1 MKRLVLRL
9 FDIITWPFAKCG
21 WPAFCQRC
29 SVLWRNLYSAYI
41 RHLFRQ
47 CGELKLGSTQLHL
60 FGLRYMEFGD
70 QVEMH
75 FNARV
80 QCIDYFQP
88 TDQHFKPRLILH
100 DHVVV
105 QAMCHIGYI
114 DRVEIGEWST
124 MGARCYI
131 TDHTHGG
138 TSREELLLP
147 PTQKAVGEPGT
158 GQNRQ
163 RCTPGRRGVR
173 HARCDDWRLQRDR
186 SRRCCH
192 TRHPAIQ
199 HSRGKSGQGHQ
210 TNHPIAR
217 L

>member
-29 SVLWRNLYSAYI
+29 SILWRNLYSAYI
-41 RHLFRQ
+41 RHQFRQ

-105 QAMCHIGYI
+105 QAMCHIGCI

-147 PTQKAVGEPGT
+147 PRKRPLVSRGPVKIGKYVHLGEGVCVMPGVTIGDYSVIGAGAVVTRDIPPFSVAVG
-158 GQNRQ
+158 
-163 RCTPGRRGVR
+163 
-173 HARCDDWRLQRDR
+173 
-186 SRRCCH
+186 S
-192 TRHPAIQ
+192 PAKVIKQ
-199 HSRGKSGQGHQ
+199 ITQ
-210 TNHPIAR
+210 
-217 L
+217 

>member
-29 SVLWRNLYSAYI
+29 SILWRNLYSAYI
-41 RHLFRQ
+41 RHQFRQ

-105 QAMCHIGYI
+105 QAMCHIGCI

-147 PTQKAVGEPGT
+147 PRKRPLVSRGPVKIGKYVHLGEGVCVMPGVTIGDYSVVGAGAVVTHDIPPFSVAVG
-158 GQNRQ
+158 
-163 RCTPGRRGVR
+163 
-173 HARCDDWRLQRDR
+173 
-186 SRRCCH
+186 S
-192 TRHPAIQ
+192 PAKVIKQ
-199 HSRGKSGQGHQ
+199 ITQ
-210 TNHPIAR
+210 
-217 L
+217 

>member
-29 SVLWRNLYSAYI
+29 SILWRNLYSAYI
-41 RHLFRQ
+41 RHQCRQ

-105 QAMCHIGYI
+105 QAMCHIGCI

-147 PTQKAVGEPGT
+147 PRKRPLVSRGPVKIGKYVHLGEGVCVMPGVTIGDYSVIGAGAVVTRDIPPFSIAVG
-158 GQNRQ
+158 
-163 RCTPGRRGVR
+163 
-173 HARCDDWRLQRDR
+173 
-186 SRRCCH
+186 S
-192 TRHPAIQ
+192 PAKVIKQ
-199 HSRGKSGQGHQ
+199 ITQ
-210 TNHPIAR
+210 
-217 L
+217 

>member
-29 SVLWRNLYSAYI
+29 SILWRNLYSAYI
-41 RHLFRQ
+41 RHQFRQ
-47 CGELKLGSTQLHL
+47 CGELKLGSKQLHL

-105 QAMCHIGYI
+105 QAMCHIGCI

-147 PTQKAVGEPGT
+147 PRKRPLVSRGPVKIGKYVHLGEGVCVMPGVTIGDYSVIGAGAVVTRDIPPFSIAVG
-158 GQNRQ
+158 
-163 RCTPGRRGVR
+163 
-173 HARCDDWRLQRDR
+173 
-186 SRRCCH
+186 S
-192 TRHPAIQ
+192 PAKVIKQ
-199 HSRGKSGQGHQ
+199 ITQ
-210 TNHPIAR
+210 
-217 L
+217 

>member
-29 SVLWRNLYSAYI
+29 SMLWRNLYSAYI
-41 RHLFRQ
+41 RHQIRQ

-60 FGLRYMEFGD
+60 LGLRYMEFGD

-105 QAMCHIGYI
+105 QAMCHIGCI

-147 PTQKAVGEPGT
+147 PRKRPLVSRGPVKIGKYVHLGEGVCVMPGVTIGDYSVIGAGAVVTRDIPPFSIAVG
-158 GQNRQ
+158 
-163 RCTPGRRGVR
+163 
-173 HARCDDWRLQRDR
+173 
-186 SRRCCH
+186 S
-192 TRHPAIQ
+192 PAKVIKQ
-199 HSRGKSGQGHQ
+199 ITQ
-210 TNHPIAR
+210 
-217 L
+217 

>member
-41 RHLFRQ
+41 RHQFRQ

-105 QAMCHIGYI
+105 QAMCHIGCI

-147 PTQKAVGEPGT
+147 PRKRPLVSRGPVKIGKYVHLGEGVCVMSGVTIGDYSVVGAGAVVTRDIPPFSIAVG
-158 GQNRQ
+158 
-163 RCTPGRRGVR
+163 
-173 HARCDDWRLQRDR
+173 
-186 SRRCCH
+186 S
-192 TRHPAIQ
+192 PAKVIKQ
-199 HSRGKSGQGHQ
+199 INQ
-210 TNHPIAR
+210 
-217 L
+217 

>member
-29 SVLWRNLYSAYI
+29 SILWRNLYSAYI
-41 RHLFRQ
+41 RHQFRQ

-88 TDQHFKPRLILH
+88 TNQHFKPRLILH

-105 QAMCHIGYI
+105 QAMCHIGCI

-147 PTQKAVGEPGT
+147 PRKRPLVSRGPVKIGKYVHLGEGVCVMPGVTIGDYSVIGAGAVVTRDIPPFSVAVG
-158 GQNRQ
+158 
-163 RCTPGRRGVR
+163 
-173 HARCDDWRLQRDR
+173 
-186 SRRCCH
+186 S
-192 TRHPAIQ
+192 PAKVIKQ
-199 HSRGKSGQGHQ
+199 ITQ
-210 TNHPIAR
+210 
-217 L
+217 

>member
-9 FDIITWPFAKCG
+9 FEIITWPFAKCG

-29 SVLWRNLYSAYI
+29 SILWRNLYSAYI
-41 RHLFRQ
+41 RHQFRQ

-105 QAMCHIGYI
+105 QAMCHIGCI

-147 PTQKAVGEPGT
+147 PRKRPLVSRGPVKIGKYVHLGEGVCVMPGVTIGDYSVIGAGAVVTRDIPPFSIAVG
-158 GQNRQ
+158 
-163 RCTPGRRGVR
+163 
-173 HARCDDWRLQRDR
+173 
-186 SRRCCH
+186 S
-192 TRHPAIQ
+192 PAKVIKQ
-199 HSRGKSGQGHQ
+199 ITQ
-210 TNHPIAR
+210 
-217 L
+217 

>member
-21 WPAFCQRC
+21 WPAFYQRC
-29 SVLWRNLYSAYI
+29 SILWRNLYSAYI
-41 RHLFRQ
+41 RHQFRQ

-105 QAMCHIGYI
+105 QAMCHIGCI
-114 DRVEIGEWST
+114 DRVEVGEWST

-131 TDHTHGG
+131 TDQTHGG

-147 PTQKAVGEPGT
+147 PRKRPLVSRGPVKIGKYVHLGEGVCVMPGVTIGDYSVVGAGAVVTHDIPPFSIAVG
-158 GQNRQ
+158 
-163 RCTPGRRGVR
+163 
-173 HARCDDWRLQRDR
+173 
-186 SRRCCH
+186 S
-192 TRHPAIQ
+192 PAKVIKQ
-199 HSRGKSGQGHQ
+199 ITQ
-210 TNHPIAR
+210 
-217 L
+217 

>member
-21 WPAFCQRC
+21 WPAFCLRC
-29 SVLWRNLYSAYI
+29 SILWRNLYSAYI
-41 RHLFRQ
+41 RHQFRQ

-105 QAMCHIGYI
+105 QAMCHIGCI

-147 PTQKAVGEPGT
+147 PRKRPLVSRGPVKIGKYVHLGEGVCVMPGVTIGDYSVVGAGAVVTRDIPPFSVAVG
-158 GQNRQ
+158 
-163 RCTPGRRGVR
+163 
-173 HARCDDWRLQRDR
+173 
-186 SRRCCH
+186 S
-192 TRHPAIQ
+192 PAKVIKQ
-199 HSRGKSGQGHQ
+199 ITQ
-210 TNHPIAR
+210 
-217 L
+217 

>member
-29 SVLWRNLYSAYI
+29 SILWRNLYSAYI
-41 RHLFRQ
+41 RHQFRQ

-88 TDQHFKPRLILH
+88 TNQHFKPRLILH

-105 QAMCHIGYI
+105 QAMCHIGCI

-147 PTQKAVGEPGT
+147 PRKRPLVSRGPVKIGKYVHLGEGVCVMPGVTIGDYSVIGAGAVVTRDIPPFCVAVG
-158 GQNRQ
+158 
-163 RCTPGRRGVR
+163 
-173 HARCDDWRLQRDR
+173 
-186 SRRCCH
+186 S
-192 TRHPAIQ
+192 PAKVIKQ
-199 HSRGKSGQGHQ
+199 ITQ
-210 TNHPIAR
+210 
-217 L
+217 

>member
-9 FDIITWPFAKCG
+9 FEIITWPFAKCG

-29 SVLWRNLYSAYI
+29 SMLWRNLYSAYI
-41 RHLFRQ
+41 RHQCRQ

-105 QAMCHIGYI
+105 QAMCHIGCI

-147 PTQKAVGEPGT
+147 PRKRPLVSRGPVKIGKYVHLGEGVCVMPGVTIGDYSVIGAGAVVTRDIPPFSIAVG
-158 GQNRQ
+158 
-163 RCTPGRRGVR
+163 
-173 HARCDDWRLQRDR
+173 
-186 SRRCCH
+186 S
-192 TRHPAIQ
+192 PAKVIKQ
-199 HSRGKSGQGHQ
+199 ITQ
-210 TNHPIAR
+210 
-217 L
+217 

>member
-29 SVLWRNLYSAYI
+29 SILWRNLYSAYI
-41 RHLFRQ
+41 RHQFRQ

-70 QVEMH
+70 QMEMH

-105 QAMCHIGYI
+105 QAMCHIGCI

-147 PTQKAVGEPGT
+147 PRKRPLVSRGPVKIGKYVHLGEGVCVMPGVTIGDYSVIGAGAVVTHDIPPFSVAVG
-158 GQNRQ
+158 
-163 RCTPGRRGVR
+163 
-173 HARCDDWRLQRDR
+173 
-186 SRRCCH
+186 S
-192 TRHPAIQ
+192 PAKVIKQ
-199 HSRGKSGQGHQ
+199 ITQ
-210 TNHPIAR
+210 
-217 L
+217 

>member
-29 SVLWRNLYSAYI
+29 SILWRNLYSAYI
-41 RHLFRQ
+41 RHQFRQ

-105 QAMCHIGYI
+105 QAMCHIGCI

-147 PTQKAVGEPGT
+147 PRKRPLVSRGPVKIGKYVHLGEGVCVMPGVTIGDYSVIGAGAVVTHDIPPFSIAVG
-158 GQNRQ
+158 
-163 RCTPGRRGVR
+163 
-173 HARCDDWRLQRDR
+173 
-186 SRRCCH
+186 S
-192 TRHPAIQ
+192 PAKVIKQ
-199 HSRGKSGQGHQ
+199 ITQ
-210 TNHPIAR
+210 
-217 L
+217 

>member
-29 SVLWRNLYSAYI
+29 SILWRNLYSAYI
-41 RHLFRQ
+41 RHQFRQ

-105 QAMCHIGYI
+105 QAMCHIGCI

-147 PTQKAVGEPGT
+147 PRKRPLVSRGPVKIGKYVHRGEGVCVMPGVTIGDYSVIGAGSVVTHDIPPFCVAVG
-158 GQNRQ
+158 
-163 RCTPGRRGVR
+163 
-173 HARCDDWRLQRDR
+173 
-186 SRRCCH
+186 S
-192 TRHPAIQ
+192 PAKVIKQ
-199 HSRGKSGQGHQ
+199 ITQ
-210 TNHPIAR
+210 
-217 L
+217 

>member
-29 SVLWRNLYSAYI
+29 SILWRNLYSAYI
-41 RHLFRQ
+41 RHQFRQ

-105 QAMCHIGYI
+105 QAMCHIGCI

-147 PTQKAVGEPGT
+147 PRKRPLVSRGPVKIGKYVHLGEGVCVMPGVTIGDYSVIGAGSVVTHDIPPFCVAVG
-158 GQNRQ
+158 
-163 RCTPGRRGVR
+163 
-173 HARCDDWRLQRDR
+173 
-186 SRRCCH
+186 S
-192 TRHPAIQ
+192 PAKVIKQ
-199 HSRGKSGQGHQ
+199 ITQ
-210 TNHPIAR
+210 
-217 L
+217 

>member
-9 FDIITWPFAKCG
+9 FEIITWPFAKCG

-29 SVLWRNLYSAYI
+29 SMLWRNLYSAYI
-41 RHLFRQ
+41 RHQIRQ

-105 QAMCHIGYI
+105 QAMCHIGCI

-147 PTQKAVGEPGT
+147 PRKRPLVSRGPVKIGKYVHLGEGVCVMPGVTIGDYSVIGAGAVVTRDIPPFSIAVG
-158 GQNRQ
+158 
-163 RCTPGRRGVR
+163 
-173 HARCDDWRLQRDR
+173 
-186 SRRCCH
+186 S
-192 TRHPAIQ
+192 PAKVIKQ
-199 HSRGKSGQGHQ
+199 ITQ
-210 TNHPIAR
+210 
-217 L
+217 

>member
-9 FDIITWPFAKCG
+9 FEIITWPFAKRG
-21 WPAFCQRC
+21 WPAVCQRC
-29 SVLWRNLYSAYI
+29 SILWRNLYSAYI
-41 RHLFRQ
+41 RHQIRQ

-105 QAMCHIGYI
+105 QAMCHIGCI

-147 PTQKAVGEPGT
+147 PRKRPLVSRGPVKIGKYVHLGEGVCVMPGVTIGDYSVIGAGAVVTRDIPPFSIAVG
-158 GQNRQ
+158 
-163 RCTPGRRGVR
+163 
-173 HARCDDWRLQRDR
+173 
-186 SRRCCH
+186 S
-192 TRHPAIQ
+192 PAKVIKQ
-199 HSRGKSGQGHQ
+199 ITQ
-210 TNHPIAR
+210 
-217 L
+217 

>member
-29 SVLWRNLYSAYI
+29 SILWRNLYSAYI
-41 RHLFRQ
+41 RHQFRQ

-105 QAMCHIGYI
+105 QAMCHIGCI

-147 PTQKAVGEPGT
+147 PRKRPLVSRGPVKIGKYVHLGEGVCVMPGVTIGDYSVVGAGAVVTHDIPPFSIAVG
-158 GQNRQ
+158 
-163 RCTPGRRGVR
+163 
-173 HARCDDWRLQRDR
+173 
-186 SRRCCH
+186 S
-192 TRHPAIQ
+192 PAKVIKQ
-199 HSRGKSGQGHQ
+199 ITQ
-210 TNHPIAR
+210 
-217 L
+217 

>member
-29 SVLWRNLYSAYI
+29 SMLWRNLYSAYI
-41 RHLFRQ
+41 RHQIRQ

-105 QAMCHIGYI
+105 QAMCHIGCI

-147 PTQKAVGEPGT
+147 PRKRPLVSRGPVKIGKYVHLGEGVCVMPGVTIGDYSVIGAGAVVTRDIPPFSIAVG
-158 GQNRQ
+158 
-163 RCTPGRRGVR
+163 
-173 HARCDDWRLQRDR
+173 
-186 SRRCCH
+186 S
-192 TRHPAIQ
+192 PAKVIKQ
-199 HSRGKSGQGHQ
+199 ITQ
-210 TNHPIAR
+210 
-217 L
+217 

>member
-29 SVLWRNLYSAYI
+29 SILWRNLYSAYI
-41 RHLFRQ
+41 RHQIRQ

-105 QAMCHIGYI
+105 QAMCHIGCI

-147 PTQKAVGEPGT
+147 PRKRPLVSRGPVKIGKYVHLGEGVCVMPGVTIGDYSVIGAGAVVTRDIPPFSIAVG
-158 GQNRQ
+158 
-163 RCTPGRRGVR
+163 
-173 HARCDDWRLQRDR
+173 
-186 SRRCCH
+186 S
-192 TRHPAIQ
+192 PAKVIKQ
-199 HSRGKSGQGHQ
+199 ITQ
-210 TNHPIAR
+210 
-217 L
+217 

>member
-9 FDIITWPFAKCG
+9 FEIITWPFAKCG

-29 SVLWRNLYSAYI
+29 SILWRNLYSAYI
-41 RHLFRQ
+41 RHQFRQ

-88 TDQHFKPRLILH
+88 TNQHFKPRLILH

-105 QAMCHIGYI
+105 QAMCHIGCI

-147 PTQKAVGEPGT
+147 PRKRPLVSRGPVKIGKYVHLGEGVCVMPGVTIGDYSVIGAGAVVTRDIPPFSIAVG
-158 GQNRQ
+158 
-163 RCTPGRRGVR
+163 
-173 HARCDDWRLQRDR
+173 
-186 SRRCCH
+186 S
-192 TRHPAIQ
+192 PAKVIKQ
-199 HSRGKSGQGHQ
+199 ITQ
-210 TNHPIAR
+210 
-217 L
+217 

>member
-29 SVLWRNLYSAYI
+29 SILWRNLYSAYI
-41 RHLFRQ
+41 RHQFRQ

-105 QAMCHIGYI
+105 QAMCHIGCI
-114 DRVEIGEWST
+114 DGVEIGEWST

-147 PTQKAVGEPGT
+147 PRKRPLVSRGPVKIGKYVHLGEGVCVMPGVTIGDYSVIGAGAVVTHDIPPFSIAVG
-158 GQNRQ
+158 
-163 RCTPGRRGVR
+163 
-173 HARCDDWRLQRDR
+173 
-186 SRRCCH
+186 S
-192 TRHPAIQ
+192 PAKVIKQ
-199 HSRGKSGQGHQ
+199 ITQ
-210 TNHPIAR
+210 
-217 L
+217 

>member
-29 SVLWRNLYSAYI
+29 SILWRNLYSAYI
-41 RHLFRQ
+41 RHQCRQ

-105 QAMCHIGYI
+105 QAMCHIGCI

-147 PTQKAVGEPGT
+147 PRKRPLVSRGPVKIGKYVHLGEGVCVMPGVTIGDYSVVGAGAVVTRDIPPFSIAVG
-158 GQNRQ
+158 
-163 RCTPGRRGVR
+163 
-173 HARCDDWRLQRDR
+173 
-186 SRRCCH
+186 S
-192 TRHPAIQ
+192 PAKVIKQ
-199 HSRGKSGQGHQ
+199 INQ
-210 TNHPIAR
+210 
-217 L
+217 

>member
-29 SVLWRNLYSAYI
+29 SMLWRNLYSAYI
-41 RHLFRQ
+41 RHQCRQ

-105 QAMCHIGYI
+105 QAMCHIGCI

-147 PTQKAVGEPGT
+147 PRKRPLVSRGPVKIGKYVHLGEGVCVMPGVTIGDYSVIGAGAVVTRDIPPFSIAVG
-158 GQNRQ
+158 
-163 RCTPGRRGVR
+163 
-173 HARCDDWRLQRDR
+173 
-186 SRRCCH
+186 S
-192 TRHPAIQ
+192 PAKVIKQ
-199 HSRGKSGQGHQ
+199 ITQ
-210 TNHPIAR
+210 
-217 L
+217 

>member
-9 FDIITWPFAKCG
+9 FEIITWPFAKCG

-29 SVLWRNLYSAYI
+29 SILWRNLYSAYI
-41 RHLFRQ
+41 RHQFRQ

-60 FGLRYMEFGD
+60 LGLRYMEFGD

-105 QAMCHIGYI
+105 QAMCHIGCI

-147 PTQKAVGEPGT
+147 PRKRPLVSRGPVKIGKYVHLGEGVCVMPGVTIGDYSVVGAGAVVTHDIPPFSIAVG
-158 GQNRQ
+158 
-163 RCTPGRRGVR
+163 
-173 HARCDDWRLQRDR
+173 
-186 SRRCCH
+186 S
-192 TRHPAIQ
+192 PAKVIKQ
-199 HSRGKSGQGHQ
+199 ITQ
-210 TNHPIAR
+210 
-217 L
+217 

>member
-29 SVLWRNLYSAYI
+29 SMLWRNLYSPYI
-41 RHLFRQ
+41 RHQCRQ

-105 QAMCHIGYI
+105 QAMCHIGCI

-147 PTQKAVGEPGT
+147 PRKRPLVSRGPVKIGKYVHLGEGVCVMPGVTIGDYSVIGAGAVVTRDIPPFSIAVG
-158 GQNRQ
+158 
-163 RCTPGRRGVR
+163 
-173 HARCDDWRLQRDR
+173 
-186 SRRCCH
+186 S
-192 TRHPAIQ
+192 PAKVIKQ
-199 HSRGKSGQGHQ
+199 ITQ
-210 TNHPIAR
+210 
-217 L
+217 

>member
-29 SVLWRNLYSAYI
+29 SILWRNLYSAYI

-105 QAMCHIGYI
+105 QAMCHIGCI

-147 PTQKAVGEPGT
+147 PRKRPLVSRGPVKIGKYVHLGEGVCVMPGVTIGDYSVIGAGAVVTRDIPPFSIAVG
-158 GQNRQ
+158 
-163 RCTPGRRGVR
+163 
-173 HARCDDWRLQRDR
+173 
-186 SRRCCH
+186 S
-192 TRHPAIQ
+192 PAKVIKQ
-199 HSRGKSGQGHQ
+199 INQ
-210 TNHPIAR
+210 
-217 L
+217 

>member
-29 SVLWRNLYSAYI
+29 SILWRNLYSAYI
-41 RHLFRQ
+41 RHQFRQ

-105 QAMCHIGYI
+105 QAMCHIGCI

-147 PTQKAVGEPGT
+147 PRKRPLVSRGPVKIGKYVHLGEGVCVMPGVTIGDYSVVGAGAVVTRDIPPFSVAVG
-158 GQNRQ
+158 
-163 RCTPGRRGVR
+163 
-173 HARCDDWRLQRDR
+173 
-186 SRRCCH
+186 S
-192 TRHPAIQ
+192 PAKVIKQ
-199 HSRGKSGQGHQ
+199 ITQ
-210 TNHPIAR
+210 
-217 L
+217 

>member
-41 RHLFRQ
+41 RHQFRQ
-47 CGELKLGSTQLHL
+47 CGDLKLGSTQLHL

-105 QAMCHIGYI
+105 QAMCHIGCI

-147 PTQKAVGEPGT
+147 PRKRPLVSRGPVKIGKYVHLGEGVCVMSGVTIGDYSVVGAGAVVTRDIPPFSIAVG
-158 GQNRQ
+158 
-163 RCTPGRRGVR
+163 
-173 HARCDDWRLQRDR
+173 
-186 SRRCCH
+186 S
-192 TRHPAIQ
+192 PAKVIKQ
-199 HSRGKSGQGHQ
+199 INQ
-210 TNHPIAR
+210 
-217 L
+217 

>member
-21 WPAFCQRC
+21 LPAFCQRC
-29 SVLWRNLYSAYI
+29 SILWRNLYSAYI
-41 RHLFRQ
+41 RHQFRQ

-105 QAMCHIGYI
+105 QAMCHIGCI

-147 PTQKAVGEPGT
+147 PRKRPLVSRGPVKIGKYVHLGEGVCVMPGVTIGDYSVIGAGAVVTRDIPPFSVAVG
-158 GQNRQ
+158 
-163 RCTPGRRGVR
+163 
-173 HARCDDWRLQRDR
+173 
-186 SRRCCH
+186 S
-192 TRHPAIQ
+192 PAKVIKQ
-199 HSRGKSGQGHQ
+199 ITQ
-210 TNHPIAR
+210 
-217 L
+217 

>member
-29 SVLWRNLYSAYI
+29 SILWRNLYSAYI
-41 RHLFRQ
+41 RHQFRQ

-105 QAMCHIGYI
+105 QAMCHIGCI

-147 PTQKAVGEPGT
+147 PRKRPLVSRGPVKIGKYVHLGEGVCVMPGVTIGDYSVIGAGAVVTRDIPPFSIAVG
-158 GQNRQ
+158 
-163 RCTPGRRGVR
+163 
-173 HARCDDWRLQRDR
+173 
-186 SRRCCH
+186 S
-192 TRHPAIQ
+192 PAKVIKQ
-199 HSRGKSGQGHQ
+199 ITQ
-210 TNHPIAR
+210 
-217 L
+217 

>member
-29 SVLWRNLYSAYI
+29 SILWRKLYSAYI
-41 RHLFRQ
+41 RHQFRQ

-105 QAMCHIGYI
+105 QAMCHIGCI

-147 PTQKAVGEPGT
+147 PRKRPLVSRGPVKIGKYVHLGEGVCVMPGVTIGDYSVIGAGAVVTRDIPPFSIAVG
-158 GQNRQ
+158 
-163 RCTPGRRGVR
+163 
-173 HARCDDWRLQRDR
+173 
-186 SRRCCH
+186 S
-192 TRHPAIQ
+192 PAKVIKQ
-199 HSRGKSGQGHQ
+199 ITQ
-210 TNHPIAR
+210 
-217 L
+217 

>member
-29 SVLWRNLYSAYI
+29 SILWRNLYSAYI
-41 RHLFRQ
+41 RHQFRQ

-105 QAMCHIGYI
+105 QAMCHIGCI
-114 DRVEIGEWST
+114 VRVEIGEWST

-147 PTQKAVGEPGT
+147 PRKRPLVSRGPVKIGKYVHLGEGVCVMPGVTIGDYSVVGAGAVVTHDIPPFSIAVG
-158 GQNRQ
+158 
-163 RCTPGRRGVR
+163 
-173 HARCDDWRLQRDR
+173 
-186 SRRCCH
+186 S
-192 TRHPAIQ
+192 PAKVIKQ
-199 HSRGKSGQGHQ
+199 ITQ
-210 TNHPIAR
+210 
-217 L
+217 

>member
-29 SVLWRNLYSAYI
+29 SILWRNLYSAYI
-41 RHLFRQ
+41 RHQFRQ

-105 QAMCHIGYI
+105 QAMCHIGCI

-147 PTQKAVGEPGT
+147 PRKRPLVSRGPVKIGKYVHLGDGVCVMPGVTIGDYSVIGAGAVVTRDIPPFSIAVG
-158 GQNRQ
+158 
-163 RCTPGRRGVR
+163 
-173 HARCDDWRLQRDR
+173 
-186 SRRCCH
+186 S
-192 TRHPAIQ
+192 PAKVIKQ
-199 HSRGKSGQGHQ
+199 ITQ
-210 TNHPIAR
+210 
-217 L
+217 

>member
-29 SVLWRNLYSAYI
+29 SILWRNLYSAYI
-41 RHLFRQ
+41 RHQFRQ

-105 QAMCHIGYI
+105 QAMCHIGCI

-147 PTQKAVGEPGT
+147 PRKRPLVSRGPVKIGKYVHLGEGVCVMPGVTIGDYSVVGAGAVVTRDIPPFSIAVG
-158 GQNRQ
+158 
-163 RCTPGRRGVR
+163 
-173 HARCDDWRLQRDR
+173 
-186 SRRCCH
+186 S
-192 TRHPAIQ
+192 PAKVIKQ
-199 HSRGKSGQGHQ
+199 ITQ
-210 TNHPIAR
+210 
-217 L
+217 

>member
-29 SVLWRNLYSAYI
+29 SILWRNLYSAYI
-41 RHLFRQ
+41 RHQIRQ

-105 QAMCHIGYI
+105 QAMCHIGCI

-147 PTQKAVGEPGT
+147 PRKRPLVSRGPVKIGKYVHLGEGVCVMPGVTIGDYSVIGAGAVVTRDIPPFSIAVGST
-158 GQNRQ
+158 AKVIKQITQ
-163 RCTPGRRGVR
+163 
-173 HARCDDWRLQRDR
+173 
-186 SRRCCH
+186 
-192 TRHPAIQ
+192 
-199 HSRGKSGQGHQ
+199 
-210 TNHPIAR
+210 
-217 L
+217 